1 MRKRFHI
8 NFTSMAKGRTMAI
21 NRRQFLI
28 GAGGLAAAATTMGLA
43 GCAPGSQG
51 GSGSQGG
58 GGEGGTTEL
67 ALAWWGNPTRNKNTE
82 AMIAA
87 YTQANPN
94 VKISGQPGE
103 FSSYW
108 DKLATQTAGGQAPDI
123 IQMDMAYI
131 AEYGNRGALM
141 DLKDVDVSKFVEG
154 TVDSG
159 KINDTLVG
167 VNAGINTPL
176 IFGNPKIFEK
186 AKVDL
191 PDDTTWTW
199 DQMSEVAAE
208 VASKAGVPI
217 GLAAFFTSDQ
227 MFSGFLRQNGKELFN
242 PEGLAFEPADAQAWF
257 DLMVKFQKAKAIGSP
272 EQISEEFN
280 KPLDQGALVV
290 GTAAMQH
297 YHSNQL
303 EAVNAASGEE
313 MRLLR
318 FPSLTGKATERKAW
332 YKASML
338 WSASAKTKNP
348 EAAVAWINWF
358 ANDPAAAD
366 IEKAERGIPP
376 NSELQEHVRPK
387 LSPAQ
392 QTVAKHIADIKPEL
406 APTPIAPPPGG
417 GTLGQVMTRYGTE
430 VLFGRTSSADA
441 AQKFVDEV
449 KSNLQG

>member
-1 MRKRFHI
+1 M
-8 NFTSMAKGRTMAI
+8 MAI

-28 GAGGLAAAATTMGLA
+28 GACGVAAAATTVGLA

-51 GSGSQGG
+51 GGG
-58 GGEGGTTEL
+58 AQEGGAGGEGGQVNM
-67 ALAWWGNPTRNKNTE
+67 ALTWWGNPVRNKNTE
-82 AMIAA
+82 ADIAA
-87 YTQANPN
+87 YMKANPN
-94 VKISGQPGE
+94 VKITGQPGE

-108 DKLATQTAGGQAPDI
+108 DKLATQTAGGTAPDI

-131 AEYGNRGALM
+131 AEYGNRGALL

-159 KINDTLVG
+159 KINDQLVG
-167 VNAGINTPL
+167 VNAGINSPL
-176 IFGNPKIFEK
+176 IFANPKVFEK

-208 VASKAGVPI
+208 VASKSGVPF

-227 MFSGFLRQNGKELFN
+227 MFSAFLRQNGKELFN
-242 PEGLAFEPADAQAWF
+242 PDGLAFEPADAQAWF
-257 DLMVKFQKAKAIGSP
+257 DLMVKFQKAKAIGTP
-272 EQISEEFN
+272 QQISEEFN

-290 GTAAMQH
+290 GKAAMQH

-318 FPSLTGKATERKAW
+318 TPSLTGKATERKAW

-338 WSASAKTKNP
+338 WSVSAKTKSP
-348 EAAVAWINWF
+348 EAA
-358 ANDPAAAD
+358 
-366 IEKAERGIPP
+366 
-376 NSELQEHVRPK
+376 
-387 LSPAQ
+387 
-392 QTVAKHIADIKPEL
+392 
-406 APTPIAPPPGG
+406 
-417 GTLGQVMTRYGTE
+417 
-430 VLFGRTSSADA
+430 
-441 AQKFVDEV
+441 
-449 KSNLQG
+449 